1 MNQRFRTTRSRA
13 LTSASAVLGATV
25 LVAGLA
31 LTQGTA
37 NASAPAVVKVVPKI
51 HVATVKVGK
60 VLVTVKGKTIYAFA
74 HDLKGKSRCTGV
86 CLQYWPAVPASTA
99 PKPKTKG
106 ITAKFG
112 TFKRSNG
119 FKQLTINGWPAY
131 TYAGDTAK
139 GQINGQGANAAG
151 GRWWV
156 VSPNGKWNKKIPVTP
171 TASPTPSSTAT
182 PTSTPTSTPT
192 ATPTYRPPAL

>member
-1 MNQRFRTTRSRA
+1 MIQRFGTNRSRA

-25 LVAGLA
+25 LVGAFA
-31 LTQGTA
+31 LTQGAA
-37 NASAPAVVKVVPKI
+37 NAGAPSVTKPATKV

-60 VLVTVKGKTIYAFA
+60 ILVTAKGMTIYAFA

-86 CLQYWPAVPASTA
+86 CLQYWPAVPASQA
-99 PKPKTKG
+99 PKPKTPG

-131 TYAGDTAK
+131 TYAGDKAK
-139 GQINGQGANAAG
+139 GQIHGQGVNAAG
-151 GRWWV
+151 GYWWV

-171 TASPTPSSTAT
+171 TASPTPSST
-182 PTSTPTSTPT
+182 STPTSTPT
-192 ATPTYRPPAL
+192 ATPTYRPPA